1 MRKSSSGGEHG
12 KEIMRSGR
20 VYEDYIGRRRGNL
33 KNMDLCRSLMITMI
47 SDVKDPADKS
57 IAKRRRRLKGSTL
70 SAAAPQE
77 FLAYCVKPSG
87 AINLDLS
94 FR

>member
-1 MRKSSSGGEHG
+1 
-12 KEIMRSGR
+12 
-20 VYEDYIGRRRGNL
+20 
-33 KNMDLCRSLMITMI
+33 MI
-47 SDVKDPADKS
+47 SIISDAKDLTDKS
-57 IAKRRRRLKGSTL
+57 IAKRRRRLKGSML